1 MVSRGEKVI
10 MRNILVGLIFLF
22 TSGSAIRAATT
33 EDPYAEVNASWE
45 RFGAVY
51 SRILENYY
59 SSLDQEEIM
68 SAAIKGMLGQ
78 LDPYSEYYD
87 EEGLRQ
93 LRQDT
98 TGKFAGL
105 GITVAIKDRFPVVIS
120 PIEGTPAFRAG
131 LRPGDLIVA
140 IEGKSTLDM
149 QLESVVNALRGDP
162 GTKVAISVATHLGAT
177 PREVEIQREI
187 ITIKSVV
194 LVEELQEKI
203 GYISMR
209 RTRFSEHTSSE
220 VEEAI
225 KSLPRVEG
233 LILDLRGNP
242 GGLFSQATQVAD
254 LFLPQGVPIVKIKE
268 RDGRREEVKYSHRH
282 SIARNVPLVVL
293 IDEGS
298 ASASE
303 IVAGAIQDNDRG
315 VVVGAASFG
324 KGSVQTIFD
333 LREREDESSALKL
346 TTALYYAPS
355 GRSIHREQDIARPV
369 HRVLFGDRELPH
381 QLVMDLIFRSE
392 NRAKAL
398 SALQSHFDMDSESAE
413 SILLIR
419 LGDLVGKSK
428 RGAAGLPDSI
438 ANRTYYTL
446 RGRKVF
452 GGGGIKPDIRVESE
466 PFPPY
471 VQELERRRLFFDFV
485 IDYVSTDSSWA
496 EEHPDLTVSDEMVE
510 GFMEFVQDRSLD
522 QGQKGLNQIEELED
536 LAKKMDWGEKV
547 QESIH
552 QLRAAVMQEWERRHS
567 SELEPYVKGALRRE
581 LILRFKGRKA
591 QLLEDLQQDVQLAK
605 AIEVLADQDQYLG
618 VLAAEEA
625 K

>member
-1 MVSRGEKVI
+1 
-10 MRNILVGLIFLF
+10 MRHILVGLIFLV
-22 TSGSAIRAATT
+22 TSGGVIRAATT
-33 EDPYAEVNASWE
+33 EDPYAAVNASWE

-68 SAAIKGMLGQ
+68 SAAINGMLGQ
-78 LDPYSEYYD
+78 LDSYSEYYD

-120 PIEGTPAFRAG
+120 PIEDTPAFRAG

-140 IEGKSTLDM
+140 VEGKSTLDM

-194 LVEELQEKI
+194 LVEELEKKI

-209 RTRFSEHTSSE
+209 RTRFSEYTSSE

-225 KSLPRVEG
+225 KSLPQVEG

-254 LFLPQGVPIVKIKE
+254 LFLPRGVPIVSIKE
-268 RDGRREEVKYSHRH
+268 REGRREEVKYSDRH
-282 SIARNVPLVVL
+282 SIARDIPLVVL

-315 VVVGAASFG
+315 VIVGAASFG

-333 LREREDESSALKL
+333 LREREEESSALKL

-355 GRSIHREQDIARPV
+355 GRSIHREQDIAKPV

-381 QLVMDLIFRSE
+381 QLVMDLVLRSE

-398 SALQSHFDMDSESAE
+398 SALQSHFDMNSESAE
-413 SILLIR
+413 SVLLIR
-419 LGDLVGKSK
+419 LGDLVGKSMM
-428 RGAAGLPDSI
+428 GVAGLPDSM
-438 ANRTYYTL
+438 ANRTYYTQ

-496 EEHPDLTVSDEMVE
+496 EEHPGLTVSDEMVE
-510 GFMEFVQDRSLD
+510 GFMEFVRTKDTSLD

-536 LAKKMDWGEKV
+536 LAEKMDWGEEV

-552 QLRAAVMQEWERRHS
+552 QLRAAVKQEWERRHS
-567 SELEPYVKGALRRE
+567 SKLEPYIKSALRRE

-591 QLLEDLQQDVQLAK
+591 QLLEELQQDVQLAK

-618 VLAAEEA
+618 VLAAEGA

>member
-1 MVSRGEKVI
+1 
-10 MRNILVGLIFLF
+10 MRHILMGLIFLVV
-22 TSGSAIRAATT
+22 SGGVIRAATT

-59 SSLDQEEIM
+59 ARLDQEEVM

-78 LDPYSEYYD
+78 LDTYSEFYD

-105 GITVAIKDRFPVVIS
+105 GITVAIKDRFPVVIA
-120 PIEGTPAFRAG
+120 PIEDTPAFRAG

-140 IEGKSTLDM
+140 VEGKSTLDM

-187 ITIKSVV
+187 IRIKSVV
-194 LVEELQEKI
+194 LVEELKGKI
-203 GYISMR
+203 GYVSMR

-220 VEEAI
+220 VEEAV

-242 GGLFSQATQVAD
+242 GGLFSQATEVAD
-254 LFLPQGVPIVKIKE
+254 LFLPQGVPIVSIKE
-268 RDGRREEVKYSHRH
+268 REGGREEVKYSRRQ
-282 SIARNVPLVVL
+282 SIARDIPLVVL

-315 VVVGAASFG
+315 VIVGTASFG

-333 LREREDESSALKL
+333 LREEASSALKL

-355 GRSIHREQDIARPV
+355 GRSIHREQDIVRPV

-381 QLVMDLIFRSE
+381 QLVMDLILRSD
-392 NRAKAL
+392 NRVKAL
-398 SALQSHFDMDSESAE
+398 SALQSHFDMDSEAAE
-413 SILLIR
+413 SVLLIR
-419 LGDLVGKSK
+419 LGDLVGRSK
-428 RGAAGLPDSI
+428 IGEAGLLDSI
-438 ANRTYYTL
+438 SNRTYYTQ

-452 GGGGIKPDIRVESE
+452 GGGGIKPDIGVEQE

-471 VQELERRRLFFDFV
+471 IQKLERRRLFFDFV

-496 EEHPDLTVSDEMVE
+496 EEHPSLTVSDEMVK
-510 GFMEFVQDRSLD
+510 GFIEFVRTKNRSLD
-522 QGQKGLNQIEELED
+522 QGQEGLSQIEELEG
-536 LAKKMDWGEKV
+536 LAEEMDWDKAA
-547 QESIH
+547 QELIH
-552 QLRAAVMQEWERRHS
+552 QLRAAVEQEWERRYS
-567 SELEPYVKGALRRE
+567 SKLEPYIKNALRRE
-581 LILRFKGRKA
+581 LVLRFRGRKA
-591 QLLEDLQQDVQLAK
+591 QLLEELKEDVQLAK
-605 AIEVLADQDQYLG
+605 AVEVLGDQDQYLG
-618 VLAAEEA
+618 VLAAEKA

>member
-1 MVSRGEKVI
+1 
-10 MRNILVGLIFLF
+10 MRHLLMGLIFF
-22 TSGSAIRAATT
+22 FASANAIQAAPT

-59 SSLDQEEIM
+59 ARLDQGEVM

-120 PIEGTPAFRAG
+120 PIEDTPAFRAG

-140 IEGKSTLDM
+140 VEGKSTLDM
-149 QLESVVNALRGDP
+149 QLESVVNALRGEP
-162 GTKVAISVATHLGAT
+162 GTKVAISVAPHLGAM

-194 LVEELQEKI
+194 LVEELQGKI

-209 RTRFSEHTSSE
+209 QTRFSEHTSSE
-220 VEEAI
+220 VEEAL

-254 LFLPQGVPIVKIKE
+254 LFLPQGVPIVSIRE
-268 RDGRREEVKYSHRH
+268 RDRRREEVKYSHRH

-333 LREREDESSALKL
+333 LREREEEASALKL

-355 GRSIHREQDIARPV
+355 GRSIHREQDIAKPV
-369 HRVLFGDRELPH
+369 HSVLFGDRELPH
-381 QLVMDLIFRSE
+381 QLVMDLILRSE

-413 SILLIR
+413 SLLLIR
-419 LGDLVGKSK
+419 LGDLAGKSK
-428 RGAAGLPDSI
+428 MGAAGLPDSM
-438 ANRTYYTL
+438 ANQTYYTQ

-452 GGGGIKPDIRVESE
+452 GGGGIKPDISVEPE
-466 PFPPY
+466 PFPLY
-471 VQELERRRLFFDFV
+471 VQELVRRRLFFDFV
-485 IDYVSTDSSWA
+485 IDYVSADSSWA
-496 EEHPDLTVSDEMVE
+496 EEHPDLIVSDEMVA
-510 GFMEFVQDRSLD
+510 GFMEFVRTKDISLD
-522 QGQKGLNQIEELED
+522 QGRKGLNQIAELED
-536 LAKKMDWGEKV
+536 LAEEMDWGMAA

-552 QLRAAVMQEWERRHS
+552 QLRAAVKQEWERRYS
-567 SELEPYVKGALRRE
+567 SELEPYIKGALRRE

-591 QLLEDLQQDVQLAK
+591 QLLEELQEDVQLAK

>member
-1 MVSRGEKVI
+1 
-10 MRNILVGLIFLF
+10 MRHILVGLIFWF
-22 TSGSAIRAATT
+22 ASGGAIHAATT
-33 EDPYAEVNASWE
+33 EDPYAGVNASWE

-59 SSLDQEEIM
+59 ARLDQEEVM

-78 LDPYSEYYD
+78 LDPYSEFYD

-120 PIEGTPAFRAG
+120 PIEDTPAFRAG

-140 IEGKSTLDM
+140 VEGKSTLDM

-162 GTKVAISVATHLGAT
+162 GTRVTISVAAHLGAT

-187 ITIKSVV
+187 IRIKSVV
-194 LVEELQEKI
+194 LVEELKGKI

-254 LFLPQGVPIVKIKE
+254 LFLPQGVPIVSIKE
-268 RDGRREEVKYSHRH
+268 REGRREEVKYAHRH
-282 SIARNVPLVVL
+282 SIARDIPLVVL

-315 VVVGAASFG
+315 VIVGTASFG

-333 LREREDESSALKL
+333 LRDEVSSALKL

-369 HRVLFGDRELPH
+369 HRVLFGQRELPH
-381 QLVMDLIFRSE
+381 QLVMDLVLRSE

-398 SALQSHFDMDSESAE
+398 SALQTHFDMDSESAE

-419 LGDLVGKSK
+419 LGDLVGKSEI
-428 RGAAGLPDSI
+428 GAAGLSDNI
-438 ANRTYYTL
+438 AKTYYTQ
-446 RGRKVF
+446 RGREVF
-452 GGGGIKPDIRVESE
+452 GGGGIKPDISVESE

-485 IDYVSTDSSWA
+485 IDYVSADSSWA
-496 EEHPDLTVSDEMVE
+496 EEHPSLTVSDEMVKS
-510 GFMEFVQDRSLD
+510 FMEFVQDRRLD
-522 QGQKGLNQIEELED
+522 QGQEGLSQIEELED
-536 LAKKMDWGEKV
+536 LAEEMDWSKAA
-547 QESIH
+547 QEAIH
-552 QLRAAVMQEWERRHS
+552 QLRAAVKQEWGQRYS
-567 SELEPYVKGALRRE
+567 SKLGPYIKSALRQE
-581 LILRFKGRKA
+581 LVLRFKGRKA
-591 QLLEDLQQDVQLAK
+591 QLLEELQEDVQLAK

>member
-1 MVSRGEKVI
+1 
-10 MRNILVGLIFLF
+10 MRHILVGLIFLL
-22 TSGSAIRAATT
+22 TSGGVIRAATT
-33 EDPYAEVNASWE
+33 EDPYAAVNASWE

-68 SAAIKGMLGQ
+68 SAAINGMLGQ
-78 LDPYSEYYD
+78 LDSYSEYYD

-120 PIEGTPAFRAG
+120 PIEDTPAFRAG

-140 IEGKSTLDM
+140 VEGKSTLDM

-194 LVEELQEKI
+194 LVEELEKKI

-209 RTRFSEHTSSE
+209 RTRFSEYTSSE

-225 KSLPRVEG
+225 KSLPQVEG

-254 LFLPQGVPIVKIKE
+254 LFLPRGVPIVSIKE
-268 RDGRREEVKYSHRH
+268 REGRREEVKYSDRH
-282 SIARNVPLVVL
+282 SIARDIPLVVL

-315 VVVGAASFG
+315 VIVGAASFG

-333 LREREDESSALKL
+333 LREREEESSALKL

-355 GRSIHREQDIARPV
+355 GRSIHREQDIAKPV

-381 QLVMDLIFRSE
+381 QLVMDLVLRSE

-398 SALQSHFDMDSESAE
+398 SALQSHFDMNSESAE
-413 SILLIR
+413 SVLLIR
-419 LGDLVGKSK
+419 LGDLVGKSMM
-428 RGAAGLPDSI
+428 GAAGLPDSM
-438 ANRTYYTL
+438 ANRTYYTQ

-496 EEHPDLTVSDEMVE
+496 EEHPGLTVSDEMVE

-536 LAKKMDWGEKV
+536 LAEKMDWGEEV

-552 QLRAAVMQEWERRHS
+552 QLRAVVKQEWERRHS
-567 SELEPYVKGALRRE
+567 SKLEPYIKSALRRE

-591 QLLEDLQQDVQLAK
+591 QLLEELQQDVQLAK

-618 VLAAEEA
+618 VLAAEGA

>member
-1 MVSRGEKVI
+1 
-10 MRNILVGLIFLF
+10 MRHILAGLIFLVV
-22 TSGSAIRAATT
+22 SGGVIRATTT

-59 SSLDQEEIM
+59 AHLDQEEVM

-78 LDPYSEYYD
+78 LDTYSEFYD

-105 GITVAIKDRFPVVIS
+105 GITVAIKDRFPVVIA
-120 PIEGTPAFRAG
+120 PIEDTPAFRAG

-140 IEGKSTLDM
+140 VEGKSTLDM
-149 QLESVVNALRGDP
+149 QLESVVNALRGAP
-162 GTKVAISVATHLGAT
+162 GTKVAISVATHLGAP

-187 ITIKSVV
+187 IRIKSVV
-194 LVEELQEKI
+194 LVEELKGKI
-203 GYISMR
+203 GYVSMR

-220 VEEAI
+220 VEEAV

-254 LFLPQGVPIVKIKE
+254 LFLPQGVPIVSIKE
-268 RDGRREEVKYSHRH
+268 REGGREEVKYSRRQ
-282 SIARNVPLVVL
+282 SIARDIPLVVL

-315 VVVGAASFG
+315 VIVGAASFG

-333 LREREDESSALKL
+333 LREEASSALKL

-381 QLVMDLIFRSE
+381 QLVMDLILRSD
-392 NRAKAL
+392 NRVKAL
-398 SALQSHFDMDSESAE
+398 SALQSHFDMNSESAE
-413 SILLIR
+413 SILLLR
-419 LGDLVGKSK
+419 LGDLVGRFKM
-428 RGAAGLPDSI
+428 GEAGLLDSI
-438 ANRTYYTL
+438 SNRTYYTQ

-452 GGGGIKPDIRVESE
+452 GGGGIKPDISVEQE

-471 VQELERRRLFFDFV
+471 IQKLERRRLFFDFV

-496 EEHPDLTVSDEMVE
+496 QEHPSLAVSDEMLK
-510 GFMEFVQDRSLD
+510 GFTEFVRTKDRSLD
-522 QGQKGLNQIEELED
+522 QGQEGLSQIEELED
-536 LAKKMDWGEKV
+536 LAEEMDWGEAA
-547 QESIH
+547 QELVH
-552 QLRAAVMQEWERRHS
+552 QLRAAVEQEWERRYS
-567 SELEPYVKGALRRE
+567 SKLEPYIKNALHRE
-581 LILRFKGRKA
+581 LVLRFRGRKA
-591 QLLEDLQQDVQLAK
+591 QLLEELKEDIQLAK
-605 AIEVLADQDQYLG
+605 AIEVLGDQDQYWG
-618 VLAAEEA
+618 VLAAEKA

>member
-1 MVSRGEKVI
+1 
-10 MRNILVGLIFLF
+10 MRHILVGLIFLV
-22 TSGSAIRAATT
+22 TSGGVIRAATT
-33 EDPYAEVNASWE
+33 EDPYAAVNASWE

-68 SAAIKGMLGQ
+68 SAAINGMLGQ
-78 LDPYSEYYD
+78 LDSYSEYYD

-120 PIEGTPAFRAG
+120 PIEDTPAFRAG

-140 IEGKSTLDM
+140 VEGKSTLDM

-194 LVEELQEKI
+194 LVEELEKKI

-209 RTRFSEHTSSE
+209 RTRFSEYTSSE

-225 KSLPRVEG
+225 KSLPQVEG

-254 LFLPQGVPIVKIKE
+254 LFLPRGVPIVSIKE
-268 RDGRREEVKYSHRH
+268 REGRREEVKYSDRH
-282 SIARNVPLVVL
+282 SIARDIPLVVL

-315 VVVGAASFG
+315 VIVGASSFG

-333 LREREDESSALKL
+333 LREREEESSALKL

-355 GRSIHREQDIARPV
+355 GRSIHREQDIAKPV

-381 QLVMDLIFRSE
+381 QLVMDLVLRSE

-398 SALQSHFDMDSESAE
+398 SALQSHFDMNSESAE
-413 SILLIR
+413 SVLLIR
-419 LGDLVGKSK
+419 LGDLVGKSMM
-428 RGAAGLPDSI
+428 GVAGLPDSM
-438 ANRTYYTL
+438 ANRTYYTQ

-496 EEHPDLTVSDEMVE
+496 EEHPGLTVSDEMVE
-510 GFMEFVQDRSLD
+510 GFMEFVRTKDTSLD

-536 LAKKMDWGEKV
+536 LAEKMDWGEEV

-552 QLRAAVMQEWERRHS
+552 QLRAAVKQEWERRHS
-567 SELEPYVKGALRRE
+567 SKLEPYIKSALRRE

-591 QLLEDLQQDVQLAK
+591 QLLEELQQDVQLAK

-618 VLAAEEA
+618 VLAAEGA

>member
-1 MVSRGEKVI
+1 
-10 MRNILVGLIFLF
+10 MRHLLVGLIFLVV
-22 TSGSAIRAATT
+22 SGGVIRATTT

-59 SSLDQEEIM
+59 ARLDQEEVM

-78 LDPYSEYYD
+78 LDTYSEFYD

-105 GITVAIKDRFPVVIS
+105 GITVAIKDRFPVVIA
-120 PIEGTPAFRAG
+120 PIEDTPAFRAG

-140 IEGKSTLDM
+140 VEGKSTLDM
-149 QLESVVNALRGDP
+149 QLESVVNELRGDP

-187 ITIKSVV
+187 IRIKSVV
-194 LVEELQEKI
+194 LVEELKGKI
-203 GYISMR
+203 GYVSMR

-220 VEEAI
+220 VEEAV

-254 LFLPQGVPIVKIKE
+254 LFLPQGVPIVSIKE
-268 RDGRREEVKYSHRH
+268 REGGREEVKYSRRQ
-282 SIARNVPLVVL
+282 SIARDIPLVVL

-315 VVVGAASFG
+315 VIVGTASFG

-333 LREREDESSALKL
+333 LREEASSALKL

-355 GRSIHREQDIARPV
+355 GRSIHREQDVARPV

-381 QLVMDLIFRSE
+381 QLVMDLILRSD
-392 NRAKAL
+392 NRVKAL

-419 LGDLVGKSK
+419 LGDLVGRSK
-428 RGAAGLPDSI
+428 IGEAGLLDTIS
-438 ANRTYYTL
+438 NRTYYTQ

-452 GGGGIKPDIRVESE
+452 GGGGIKPDISVEQE

-471 VQELERRRLFFDFV
+471 IQKLERRRLFFDFV
-485 IDYVSTDSSWA
+485 IDYVSTDSSWV
-496 EEHPDLTVSDEMVE
+496 EEHPSLTISDEMVK
-510 GFMEFVQDRSLD
+510 GFIEFVRTKDRSLD
-522 QGQKGLNQIEELED
+522 QGQEGLSQIEELEG
-536 LAKKMDWGEKV
+536 LAEEMDWGEV
-547 QESIH
+547 AQELIH
-552 QLRAAVMQEWERRHS
+552 QLRVSVEQEWERRYS
-567 SELEPYVKGALRRE
+567 SKLEPYLKNALRRE
-581 LILRFKGRKA
+581 LVLRFRGRKA
-591 QLLEDLQQDVQLAK
+591 QLLEELQEDVQLAK
-605 AIEVLADQDQYLG
+605 AIEVLGDQDQYLG
-618 VLAAEEA
+618 VLAAEKAE
-625 K
+625 

>member
-1 MVSRGEKVI
+1 
-10 MRNILVGLIFLF
+10 MRHFLMGLVFLF
-22 TSGSAIRAATT
+22 ASANAIQAAPT

-59 SSLDQEEIM
+59 ARLDQGEVM

-120 PIEGTPAFRAG
+120 PIEDTPAFRAG

-140 IEGKSTLDM
+140 VEGKSTLDM
-149 QLESVVNALRGDP
+149 QLESVVNALRGEP
-162 GTKVAISVATHLGAT
+162 GTKVAISVAPHLGAT

-209 RTRFSEHTSSE
+209 QTRFSEHTSSE

-254 LFLPQGVPIVKIKE
+254 LFLPQGVPIVSIRE

-333 LREREDESSALKL
+333 LREREEEASALKL

-355 GRSIHREQDIARPV
+355 GRSIHREQDIAKPV
-369 HRVLFGDRELPH
+369 HSVLFGDRELPH
-381 QLVMDLIFRSE
+381 QLVMDLILRSE

-413 SILLIR
+413 SLLLIR

-428 RGAAGLPDSI
+428 MRAAGSPDSMG
-438 ANRTYYTL
+438 NQTYYTQ
-446 RGRKVF
+446 RGRRVF
-452 GGGGIKPDIRVESE
+452 GGGGIKPDISIESE

-471 VQELERRRLFFDFV
+471 VQELVRRRLFFDFV
-485 IDYVSTDSSWA
+485 IDYVSTDSSWV
-496 EEHPDLTVSDEMVE
+496 EEHPNLTVSDEMVD
-510 GFMEFVQDRSLD
+510 GFMEFVRTKDISID

-536 LAKKMDWGEKV
+536 LAAEMDWGIAA
-547 QESIH
+547 QEPIQ
-552 QLRAAVMQEWERRHS
+552 QLRAAVKQEWERRYS
-567 SELEPYVKGALRRE
+567 RELEPYIKSALRRE
-581 LILRFKGRKA
+581 LILRFRGRKA
-591 QLLEDLQQDVQLAK
+591 QLIEELQEDVQLAK
-605 AIEVLADQDQYLG
+605 AIEVLADQDQYLE
-618 VLAAEEA
+618 VLAAEET

>member
-1 MVSRGEKVI
+1 
-10 MRNILVGLIFLF
+10 MRHLLMGLIFSF
-22 TSGSAIRAATT
+22 ASANAIQAAPT

-59 SSLDQEEIM
+59 ARLDQGEVM

-120 PIEGTPAFRAG
+120 PIEDTPAFRAG

-140 IEGKSTLDM
+140 VEGKSTLDM
-149 QLESVVNALRGDP
+149 QLESVVNALRGEP
-162 GTKVAISVATHLGAT
+162 GTKVAISVAPHLGAT

-209 RTRFSEHTSSE
+209 QTRFSEHTSSE

-225 KSLPRVEG
+225 KNLPRVEG

-254 LFLPQGVPIVKIKE
+254 LFLPQGVPIVSIKE
-268 RDGRREEVKYSHRH
+268 RDGLREEVKYSHRH

-333 LREREDESSALKL
+333 LREREEEASALKL

-355 GRSIHREQDIARPV
+355 GRSIHREQDIAKPV
-369 HRVLFGDRELPH
+369 HSVLFGDRELPH
-381 QLVMDLIFRSE
+381 QLVMDLILRSE

-398 SALQSHFDMDSESAE
+398 SALRSHFDMDSESAE
-413 SILLIR
+413 SLLLIR
-419 LGDLVGKSK
+419 LGDLVAKSK
-428 RGAAGLPDSI
+428 MGAAGLPDSI
-438 ANRTYYTL
+438 ADQTYYTQ

-452 GGGGIKPDIRVESE
+452 GGGGIKPDISIESG

-471 VQELERRRLFFDFV
+471 VQELVRRRLFFDFV
-485 IDYVSTDSSWA
+485 IDYVSADSSWA
-496 EEHPDLTVSDEMVE
+496 EEHPDLTVSDEMVA
-510 GFMEFVQDRSLD
+510 GFMEFVQDISLD
-522 QGQKGLNQIEELED
+522 QGQKGLSQIAELED
-536 LAKKMDWGEKV
+536 LAEEMDWGPAA

-552 QLRAAVMQEWERRHS
+552 QLRAAVKQEWERRYS
-567 SELEPYVKGALRRE
+567 SELEPYIKGALRRE

-591 QLLEDLQQDVQLAK
+591 QLLEELQEDVQLAK

>member
-1 MVSRGEKVI
+1 
-10 MRNILVGLIFLF
+10 MRHILVGLIFLV
-22 TSGSAIRAATT
+22 TSGGVIRAATT
-33 EDPYAEVNASWE
+33 EDPYAAVNASWE

-59 SSLDQEEIM
+59 SSLDQEQIM
-68 SAAIKGMLGQ
+68 SAAINGMLGQ
-78 LDPYSEYYD
+78 LDSYSEYYD

-120 PIEGTPAFRAG
+120 PIEDTPAFRAG

-140 IEGKSTLDM
+140 VEGKSTLDM

-209 RTRFSEHTSSE
+209 RTRFSEYTSSE

-225 KSLPRVEG
+225 KSLPQVEG

-254 LFLPQGVPIVKIKE
+254 LFLPRGVPIVSIKE
-268 RDGRREEVKYSHRH
+268 REGRREEVKYSHRH
-282 SIARNVPLVVL
+282 SIARDIPLVVL

-315 VVVGAASFG
+315 VIVGAASFG

-333 LREREDESSALKL
+333 LREREEESSALKL

-355 GRSIHREQDIARPV
+355 GRSIHREQDIAKPV

-381 QLVMDLIFRSE
+381 QLVMDLVLRSA

-398 SALQSHFDMDSESAE
+398 SALQSHFDMNSESAE

-419 LGDLVGKSK
+419 LGDLVGKSMM
-428 RGAAGLPDSI
+428 GAAGLPDSM
-438 ANRTYYTL
+438 ANRTYYTQ

-496 EEHPDLTVSDEMVE
+496 EEHPGLTVSGEMVE
-510 GFMEFVQDRSLD
+510 GFMEFVQDKSLD

-536 LAKKMDWGEKV
+536 LAEKMDWGEEV
-547 QESIH
+547 QESIY
-552 QLRAAVMQEWERRHS
+552 QLRAAVKQEWERRHS
-567 SELEPYVKGALRRE
+567 SKLEPYIKSALRRE

-591 QLLEDLQQDVQLAK
+591 QLLEELQQDVQLAK

>member
-1 MVSRGEKVI
+1 
-10 MRNILVGLIFLF
+10 MRHILMGLIFLVV
-22 TSGSAIRAATT
+22 SGGVIRAATT

-59 SSLDQEEIM
+59 ARLDQEEVM
-68 SAAIKGMLGQ
+68 SAAIKGMLGK
-78 LDPYSEYYD
+78 LDTYSEFYD

-105 GITVAIKDRFPVVIS
+105 GITVAIKDRFPVVIA
-120 PIEGTPAFRAG
+120 PIEDTPAFRAG

-140 IEGKSTLDM
+140 VEGESTLNM

-187 ITIKSVV
+187 IRIKSVV
-194 LVEELQEKI
+194 LVEELKGKI
-203 GYISMR
+203 GYVSMR

-220 VEEAI
+220 VEEAV

-254 LFLPQGVPIVKIKE
+254 LFLPQGVPIVSIKE
-268 RDGRREEVKYSHRH
+268 REGGREEVKYSRRQ
-282 SIARNVPLVVL
+282 SIAQDIPLVVL

-315 VVVGAASFG
+315 VIVGTASFG

-333 LREREDESSALKL
+333 LREEASSALKL

-355 GRSIHREQDIARPV
+355 GRSIHREQDVSRPV

-381 QLVMDLIFRSE
+381 QLVMDLILRSD
-392 NRAKAL
+392 NRVKAL

-419 LGDLVGKSK
+419 LGDLVGRSK
-428 RGAAGLPDSI
+428 IGEAGLLDSI
-438 ANRTYYTL
+438 SNRTYYTQ

-452 GGGGIKPDIRVESE
+452 GGGGIKPDISVEQE

-471 VQELERRRLFFDFV
+471 IQRLERRRLFFDFV

-496 EEHPDLTVSDEMVE
+496 EQHPSLTVSDEMVK
-510 GFMEFVQDRSLD
+510 GFIEFVRTKDRSLD
-522 QGQKGLNQIEELED
+522 QGQEGLSQIEKLED
-536 LAKKMDWGEKV
+536 LAEEVDWGKAA
-547 QESIH
+547 QELIH
-552 QLRAAVMQEWERRHS
+552 QLRAAVEQEWERRYS
-567 SELEPYVKGALRRE
+567 SKLEPYIKNALRRE
-581 LILRFKGRKA
+581 LVLRFRGRKA
-591 QLLEDLQQDVQLAK
+591 QLLEELQEDVQLAK
-605 AIEVLADQDQYLG
+605 AVEVLRDQDQYLG
-618 VLAAEEA
+618 VLAAE
-625 K
+625 KSK

>member
-1 MVSRGEKVI
+1 
-10 MRNILVGLIFLF
+10 MRSILMGLIGLF
-22 TSGSAIRAATT
+22 VSASAICAATT

-59 SSLDQEEIM
+59 SSMDQGEIM

-98 TGKFAGL
+98 TGKFTGL

-120 PIEGTPAFRAG
+120 PIEDTPAFRAG

-140 IEGKSTLDM
+140 VEGKSTLDM
-149 QLESVVNALRGDP
+149 QLESVVNALRGAP
-162 GTKVAISVATHLGAT
+162 GTRVAISVATRLGAT
-177 PREVEIQREI
+177 PREVEIQREDI
-187 ITIKSVV
+187 RIKSVV
-194 LVEELQEKI
+194 LVEELKNKI

-209 RTRFSEHTSSE
+209 RTRFSEYTSSE

-225 KSLPRVEG
+225 KSLPWVEG

-254 LFLPQGVPIVKIKE
+254 LFLPQGVPIVSVKE
-268 RDGRREEVKYSHRH
+268 REGRREEIKYAHRQ
-282 SIARNVPLVVL
+282 SIARDIPLVVL

-315 VVVGAASFG
+315 VIIGAASFG

-333 LREREDESSALKL
+333 LQTTFDLREEVSSALKL

-355 GRSIHREQDIARPV
+355 GRSIHREQEIAKPV

-381 QLVMDLIFRSE
+381 QLVMDLILRSE

-398 SALQSHFDMDSESAE
+398 SALQSHFDMNSESAE

-419 LGDLVGKSK
+419 LGDLAGKSK
-428 RGAAGLPDSI
+428 IAAAGLPDSI
-438 ANRTYYTL
+438 SSQTYYTQ
-446 RGRKVF
+446 RGRRVF
-452 GGGGIKPDIRVESE
+452 GGGGIKPDISVESE

-485 IDYVSTDSSWA
+485 IDYVSADSSWA
-496 EEHPDLTVSDEMVE
+496 EEHPDLTVSDEMVA
-510 GFMEFVQDRSLD
+510 GFMEFVRTKDRSLH
-522 QGQKGLNQIEELED
+522 QGQEGLSQIAELED
-536 LAKKMDWGEKV
+536 LAEKMDWGEAA
-547 QESIH
+547 QGSIH
-552 QLRAAVMQEWERRHS
+552 QLRAAVAQEWERRDS
-567 SELEPYVKGALRRE
+567 SKLEPYIKSALRRG
-581 LILRFKGRKA
+581 LILRFRGRKA
-591 QLLEDLQQDVQLAK
+591 QLLEELQQDVQLAK
-605 AIEVLADQDQYLG
+605 AIEVLADQDQYSG
-618 VLAAEEA
+618 VLAAGEA

>member
-1 MVSRGEKVI
+1 
-10 MRNILVGLIFLF
+10 MRNILVGLIFLV
-22 TSGSAIRAATT
+22 TSGSVIRAATT

-120 PIEGTPAFRAG
+120 PIEDTPAFRAG

-225 KSLPRVEG
+225 KNLPRVEG

-398 SALQSHFDMDSESAE
+398 SALQSHFDMDSESAD

-428 RGAAGLPDSI
+428 MGAAGLPDSM
-438 ANRTYYTL
+438 ADRTYYTQ

-522 QGQKGLNQIEELED
+522 QGQKGLNQIEDLED
-536 LAKKMDWGEKV
+536 LAEKMDWGEEV

-552 QLRAAVMQEWERRHS
+552 QLRAAVKQEWERRHS

>member
-1 MVSRGEKVI
+1 
-10 MRNILVGLIFLF
+10 MRHILVGLIFF
-22 TSGSAIRAATT
+22 VASGGVIHAATT

-59 SSLDQEEIM
+59 ARLDQEGVM

-78 LDPYSEYYD
+78 LDSYSEYYD

-120 PIEGTPAFRAG
+120 PIEDTPAFRAG
-131 LRPGDLIVA
+131 LRPGDLIVSV
-140 IEGKSTLDM
+140 EGKSTLDM
-149 QLESVVNALRGDP
+149 QLESVVNALHGEP
-162 GTKVAISVATHLGAT
+162 GTTVAISVATHLGAT
-177 PREVEIQREI
+177 PRKVEIQREI
-187 ITIKSVV
+187 IRIKSVV
-194 LVEELQEKI
+194 LVEEFNGKI

-254 LFLPQGVPIVKIKE
+254 LFLPQGVPIVSIKE
-268 RDGRREEVKYSHRH
+268 REGRREEVKYSHRH
-282 SIARNVPLVVL
+282 SIARDIPLVVL

-315 VVVGAASFG
+315 VIVGAASFG

-333 LREREDESSALKL
+333 LREEEAYSALKL

-369 HRVLFGDRELPH
+369 HRVLFGDRELPY
-381 QLVMDLIFRSE
+381 QLVMDLVLRSE
-392 NRAKAL
+392 NRVKAL
-398 SALQSHFDMDSESAE
+398 SALQTHFDMDSESAE

-428 RGAAGLPDSI
+428 IGAAGLSDSI
-438 ANRTYYTL
+438 SNRTYYTQ

-452 GGGGIKPDIRVESE
+452 GGGGIKPDVSVESE
-466 PFPPY
+466 LFPPY

-496 EEHPDLTVSDEMVE
+496 EEHPSLTVSDEMVKS
-510 GFMEFVQDRSLD
+510 FMEFVRTKDRSLD
-522 QGQKGLNQIEELED
+522 QGQEGLIQIEELED
-536 LAKKMDWGEKV
+536 LAEEMDWGKDA

-552 QLRAAVMQEWERRHS
+552 QLRAAVKQEGEQQYS
-567 SELEPYVKGALRRE
+567 SKLEPYIKSALRRE
-581 LILRFKGRKA
+581 LILRFRGRKA
-591 QLLEDLQQDVQLAK
+591 QLLEELQEDVQLAK

-618 VLAAEEA
+618 VLAAEKA

>member
-1 MVSRGEKVI
+1 
-10 MRNILVGLIFLF
+10 MRHILVGLIFF
-22 TSGSAIRAATT
+22 VASGGAIHAATT

-59 SSLDQEEIM
+59 ARLDQEEVM

-78 LDPYSEYYD
+78 LDSYSEYYD

-120 PIEGTPAFRAG
+120 PIEDTPAFRAG

-140 IEGKSTLDM
+140 VEGKSTLDM
-149 QLESVVNALRGDP
+149 QLESVVNALHGDP
-162 GTKVAISVATHLGAT
+162 GTTVAISVATHLGAT
-177 PREVEIQREI
+177 PRKVEIQREI
-187 ITIKSVV
+187 IRIKSVV
-194 LVEELQEKI
+194 LVEEFNGKI

-209 RTRFSEHTSSE
+209 RTRFSEHTSRE

-254 LFLPQGVPIVKIKE
+254 LFLPQGVPIVSIKE
-268 RDGRREEVKYSHRH
+268 REGRREEVKYSHRH
-282 SIARNVPLVVL
+282 SIARDIPLVVL

-315 VVVGAASFG
+315 VIVGAASFG

-333 LREREDESSALKL
+333 LREEEAYSALKL

-381 QLVMDLIFRSE
+381 QLVMDLVLRSE
-392 NRAKAL
+392 NRVKAL
-398 SALQSHFDMDSESAE
+398 SALQTHFDMDSESAE

-428 RGAAGLPDSI
+428 IGAAGLSDSI
-438 ANRTYYTL
+438 PNRTYYTQ

-452 GGGGIKPDIRVESE
+452 GGGGIKPDISIKPE
-466 PFPPY
+466 PFPPF

-485 IDYVSTDSSWA
+485 IDHVSTDSSWA
-496 EEHPDLTVSDEMVE
+496 EEHPSLTVGNEMVNS
-510 GFMEFVQDRSLD
+510 FMKFVRTKDRSLS
-522 QGQKGLNQIEELED
+522 QVQEGLIQIEELED
-536 LAKKMDWGEKV
+536 LAAEMAWGKDA
-547 QESIH
+547 QELIH
-552 QLRAAVMQEWERRHS
+552 QLRAAVKQGGKQRYS
-567 SELEPYVKGALRRE
+567 SKLEPYIKSALRRE
-581 LILRFKGRKA
+581 LILRFRGRKA
-591 QLLEDLQQDVQLAK
+591 QLLEELQEDVQLAK

>member
-1 MVSRGEKVI
+1 
-10 MRNILVGLIFLF
+10 MRHILVGLIFLV
-22 TSGSAIRAATT
+22 TSGGVTRAATT
-33 EDPYAEVNASWE
+33 EDPYAAVNASWE

-59 SSLDQEEIM
+59 SSLDQEQIM
-68 SAAIKGMLGQ
+68 SAAINGMLGQ
-78 LDPYSEYYD
+78 LDSYSEYYD

-120 PIEGTPAFRAG
+120 PIEDTPAFRAG

-140 IEGKSTLDM
+140 VEGKSTLDM

-194 LVEELQEKI
+194 LVEELEKKI

-209 RTRFSEHTSSE
+209 RTRFSEYTSSE

-225 KSLPRVEG
+225 KSLPQVEG

-254 LFLPQGVPIVKIKE
+254 LFLPRGVPIVSIKE
-268 RDGRREEVKYSHRH
+268 REGRREEVKYSDRH
-282 SIARNVPLVVL
+282 SIARDIPLVVL

-315 VVVGAASFG
+315 VIVGAASFG

-333 LREREDESSALKL
+333 LREREEESSALKL

-355 GRSIHREQDIARPV
+355 GRSIHREQDIAKPV

-381 QLVMDLIFRSE
+381 QLVMDLVLRSE

-398 SALQSHFDMDSESAE
+398 SALQSHFDMNSESAE
-413 SILLIR
+413 SVLLIR
-419 LGDLVGKSK
+419 LGDLVGKSMM
-428 RGAAGLPDSI
+428 GAAGLPDSM
-438 ANRTYYTL
+438 ANRTYYTQ

-496 EEHPDLTVSDEMVE
+496 EEHPGLTVSGEMVE
-510 GFMEFVQDRSLD
+510 GFMEFVRTKDRSLD

-536 LAKKMDWGEKV
+536 LAEKMDWGEEV
-547 QESIH
+547 QESIY
-552 QLRAAVMQEWERRHS
+552 QLRAAVKQEWERRHS
-567 SELEPYVKGALRRE
+567 SKLEPYIKSALRRE

-591 QLLEDLQQDVQLAK
+591 QLLEELQQDVQLAK

-618 VLAAEEA
+618 VLAAEGA

>member
-1 MVSRGEKVI
+1 
-10 MRNILVGLIFLF
+10 MRHILMGLIFLVV
-22 TSGSAIRAATT
+22 SGGVIRAATT

-59 SSLDQEEIM
+59 ARLDQEEVM

-78 LDPYSEYYD
+78 LDTYSEFYD

-105 GITVAIKDRFPVVIS
+105 GITVAIKDRFPVVIA
-120 PIEGTPAFRAG
+120 PIEDTPAFRAG

-140 IEGKSTLDM
+140 VEGKSTLDM

-187 ITIKSVV
+187 IRIKSVV
-194 LVEELQEKI
+194 LVEELKGKI
-203 GYISMR
+203 GYVSMR

-220 VEEAI
+220 VEEAV

-254 LFLPQGVPIVKIKE
+254 LFLPQGVPIVSIKE
-268 RDGRREEVKYSHRH
+268 REGGREEVKYSRRQ
-282 SIARNVPLVVL
+282 SIARDIPLVVL

-315 VVVGAASFG
+315 VIVGTASFG

-333 LREREDESSALKL
+333 LREEASSALKL

-355 GRSIHREQDIARPV
+355 GRSIHREQDIVRPV

-381 QLVMDLIFRSE
+381 QLVMDLILRSD
-392 NRAKAL
+392 NRVKAL

-413 SILLIR
+413 SVLLIR
-419 LGDLVGKSK
+419 LGDLVGRSK
-428 RGAAGLPDSI
+428 IGEAGLLDSI
-438 ANRTYYTL
+438 SNRTYYTQ

-452 GGGGIKPDIRVESE
+452 GGGGIKPDIGVEQE

-471 VQELERRRLFFDFV
+471 IQKLERRRLFFDFV

-496 EEHPDLTVSDEMVE
+496 EEHPSLTVSDEMVK
-510 GFMEFVQDRSLD
+510 GFIEFVRTKNRSLD
-522 QGQKGLNQIEELED
+522 QGQEGLSQIEELEG
-536 LAKKMDWGEKV
+536 LAEEMDWNKAA
-547 QESIH
+547 QELIH
-552 QLRAAVMQEWERRHS
+552 QLRAAVEQEWERRYS
-567 SELEPYVKGALRRE
+567 SKLEPYIKNALRRE
-581 LILRFKGRKA
+581 LVLRFRGRKA
-591 QLLEDLQQDVQLAK
+591 QLLEELKEDVQLAK
-605 AIEVLADQDQYLG
+605 AVEVLGDQDQYLG
-618 VLAAEEA
+618 VLAAEKA

>member
-1 MVSRGEKVI
+1 
-10 MRNILVGLIFLF
+10 MRHILMGLIFLVV
-22 TSGSAIRAATT
+22 SGGVIRAATT

-59 SSLDQEEIM
+59 ARLDQEEVM

-78 LDPYSEYYD
+78 LDTYSEFYD

-105 GITVAIKDRFPVVIS
+105 GITVAIKDRFPVVIA
-120 PIEGTPAFRAG
+120 PIEDTPAFRAG

-140 IEGKSTLDM
+140 VEGKSTLDM

-177 PREVEIQREI
+177 PREVEIQREVI
-187 ITIKSVV
+187 RIKSVV
-194 LVEELQEKI
+194 LVEELKGKI
-203 GYISMR
+203 GYVSMR

-220 VEEAI
+220 VEEAV

-254 LFLPQGVPIVKIKE
+254 LFLPQGVPIVSIKE
-268 RDGRREEVKYSHRH
+268 REGGREEVKYSRRQ
-282 SIARNVPLVVL
+282 SIARDIPLVVL

-315 VVVGAASFG
+315 VIVGTASFG

-333 LREREDESSALKL
+333 LREEASSALKL

-355 GRSIHREQDIARPV
+355 GRSIHREQDIVRPV
-369 HRVLFGDRELPH
+369 HRVLFGNRELPH
-381 QLVMDLIFRSE
+381 QLVMDLILRSD
-392 NRAKAL
+392 NRVKAL

-413 SILLIR
+413 SVLLIR
-419 LGDLVGKSK
+419 LGDLVGRSK
-428 RGAAGLPDSI
+428 IGEAGLLDSI
-438 ANRTYYTL
+438 SNRTYYTQ

-452 GGGGIKPDIRVESE
+452 GGGGIKPDIGVEQE

-471 VQELERRRLFFDFV
+471 IQKLERRRLFFDFV

-496 EEHPDLTVSDEMVE
+496 EEHPSLTVSDEMVK
-510 GFMEFVQDRSLD
+510 GFIEFVRTKNRSLD
-522 QGQKGLNQIEELED
+522 QGQEGLSQIEELEG
-536 LAKKMDWGEKV
+536 LAEEMDWDKAA
-547 QESIH
+547 QELIH
-552 QLRAAVMQEWERRHS
+552 QLRAAVEQEWERRYS
-567 SELEPYVKGALRRE
+567 SKLEPYIKNALRRE
-581 LILRFKGRKA
+581 LVLRFRGRKA
-591 QLLEDLQQDVQLAK
+591 QLLEELQEDVQLAK
-605 AIEVLADQDQYLG
+605 AVEVLGDQDQYLG
-618 VLAAEEA
+618 VLAAEKA

>member
-1 MVSRGEKVI
+1 
-10 MRNILVGLIFLF
+10 MRHILVGLIFLF
-22 TSGSAIRAATT
+22 ASGGAIHAATT

-59 SSLDQEEIM
+59 ARLDQEEVM
-68 SAAIKGMLGQ
+68 GAAIKGMLGQ

-120 PIEGTPAFRAG
+120 PIEDTPAFRAG

-140 IEGKSTLDM
+140 VEGKSTLDM

-187 ITIKSVV
+187 IRIKSVV
-194 LVEELQEKI
+194 LVEELKGKI

-233 LILDLRGNP
+233 LVLDLRGNP

-254 LFLPQGVPIVKIKE
+254 LFLPQGVPIVSIKE
-268 RDGRREEVKYSHRH
+268 REGRREEVKYAHRH
-282 SIARNVPLVVL
+282 SIARDIPLVVL

-315 VVVGAASFG
+315 VIVGSASFG

-333 LREREDESSALKL
+333 LRDEVSSALKL

-355 GRSIHREQDIARPV
+355 GRSIHREQDMARPV
-369 HRVLFGDRELPH
+369 HRVLFGQRELPH
-381 QLVMDLIFRSE
+381 QLVMDLVLRSE

-398 SALQSHFDMDSESAE
+398 SALQTHFDMDSESAE

-419 LGDLVGKSK
+419 LGDLVGKSEI
-428 RGAAGLPDSI
+428 GAAGLSDTI
-438 ANRTYYTL
+438 AKTYYTQ
-446 RGRKVF
+446 RGREVF
-452 GGGGIKPDIRVESE
+452 GGGGIKPDISIESE

-485 IDYVSTDSSWA
+485 IDYVSADSSWA
-496 EEHPDLTVSDEMVE
+496 EEHPSLTVSDEMIKS
-510 GFMEFVQDRSLD
+510 FMEFVQDRRLD
-522 QGQKGLNQIEELED
+522 QGQEGLSQIEELAD
-536 LAKKMDWGEKV
+536 LAEEMDWGTAA

-552 QLRAAVMQEWERRHS
+552 QLRTAVKQEWEQRYS
-567 SELEPYVKGALRRE
+567 SKLEPYIKSALRRE
-581 LILRFKGRKA
+581 LVLRFRGRRA
-591 QLLEDLQQDVQLAK
+591 QLLEELQEDVQLAK

>member
-1 MVSRGEKVI
+1 
-10 MRNILVGLIFLF
+10 MRHILMGLIFLVI
-22 TSGSAIRAATT
+22 SGGVIRAATT

-59 SSLDQEEIM
+59 ARLDQEEVM
-68 SAAIKGMLGQ
+68 SAAIKGMLGR
-78 LDPYSEYYD
+78 LDTYSEFYD

-105 GITVAIKDRFPVVIS
+105 GITVAIKDRFPVVIA
-120 PIEGTPAFRAG
+120 PIEDTPAFRAG

-140 IEGKSTLDM
+140 VEGESTLNM

-187 ITIKSVV
+187 IRIKSVV
-194 LVEELQEKI
+194 LVEELKGKI
-203 GYISMR
+203 GYVSMR

-220 VEEAI
+220 VEEAV
-225 KSLPRVEG
+225 KSLSQVEG

-254 LFLPQGVPIVKIKE
+254 LFLPQGVPIVSIKE
-268 RDGRREEVKYSHRH
+268 REGGREEVKYSRRQ
-282 SIARNVPLVVL
+282 SIVRDIPLVVL

-315 VVVGAASFG
+315 VIVGTASFG

-333 LREREDESSALKL
+333 LREEASSALKL

-355 GRSIHREQDIARPV
+355 GRSIHREQDVARPV

-381 QLVMDLIFRSE
+381 QLVMDLILRSD
-392 NRAKAL
+392 NRVKAL
-398 SALQSHFDMDSESAE
+398 SSLQSHFDMDSESAK

-419 LGDLVGKSK
+419 LGDLVGRSK
-428 RGAAGLPDSI
+428 IGEAGLLDSI
-438 ANRTYYTL
+438 SNRTYYTQ

-452 GGGGIKPDIRVESE
+452 GGGGIKPDISVEQE
-466 PFPPY
+466 QFPPY
-471 VQELERRRLFFDFV
+471 IQKLERRRLFFDFV

-496 EEHPDLTVSDEMVE
+496 EEHPSLTVSDEMVK
-510 GFMEFVQDRSLD
+510 GFTEFVRTKDRSLD
-522 QGQKGLNQIEELED
+522 QGQEGLSQIEELED
-536 LAKKMDWGEKV
+536 LAEEVDWGKAA
-547 QESIH
+547 QELIH
-552 QLRAAVMQEWERRHS
+552 QLRAAVEQEWERRYS
-567 SELEPYVKGALRRE
+567 SKLEPYIKNALRRE
-581 LILRFKGRKA
+581 LVLRFRGRKA
-591 QLLEDLQQDVQLAK
+591 QLLEELQEDVQLAK
-605 AIEVLADQDQYLG
+605 AVEVLGDQDRYLG
-618 VLAAEEA
+618 VLAAEKAE
-625 K
+625 

>member
-1 MVSRGEKVI
+1 
-10 MRNILVGLIFLF
+10 MRSILMGLIGLF
-22 TSGSAIRAATT
+22 VSASAICAATT

-59 SSLDQEEIM
+59 SSMDQGEIM

-98 TGKFAGL
+98 TGKFTGL

-120 PIEGTPAFRAG
+120 PIEDTPAFRAG

-140 IEGKSTLDM
+140 VEGKSTLDM
-149 QLESVVNALRGDP
+149 QLESVVNALRGAP
-162 GTKVAISVATHLGAT
+162 GTRVAISVATRLGAT
-177 PREVEIQREI
+177 PREVEIQREDI
-187 ITIKSVV
+187 RIKSVV
-194 LVEELQEKI
+194 LVEELKNKI

-254 LFLPQGVPIVKIKE
+254 LFLPQGVPIVSVKE
-268 RDGRREEVKYSHRH
+268 REGRREEIKYAHRQ
-282 SIARNVPLVVL
+282 SIARDIPLVVL

-315 VVVGAASFG
+315 VIIGAASFG

-333 LREREDESSALKL
+333 LQTTFDLREEVSSALKL

-355 GRSIHREQDIARPV
+355 GRSIHREQEIAKPV

-381 QLVMDLIFRSE
+381 QLVMDLILRSE

-398 SALQSHFDMDSESAE
+398 SALQSHFDMNSESAE

-419 LGDLVGKSK
+419 LGDLAGKSK
-428 RGAAGLPDSI
+428 IGAVGLPDSI
-438 ANRTYYTL
+438 SSQTYYTQ
-446 RGRKVF
+446 RGRRVF
-452 GGGGIKPDIRVESE
+452 GGGGIKPDISVESE

-485 IDYVSTDSSWA
+485 IDYVSADSSWA
-496 EEHPDLTVSDEMVE
+496 EEHPDLTVSDEMVA
-510 GFMEFVQDRSLD
+510 GFMEFVRTKDRSLH
-522 QGQKGLNQIEELED
+522 QGQEGLSQIAELED
-536 LAKKMDWGEKV
+536 LAEKMDWGEAA
-547 QESIH
+547 QGSIH
-552 QLRAAVMQEWERRHS
+552 QLRAAVAQEWERRYS
-567 SELEPYVKGALRRE
+567 SKLEPYIKSALRRG
-581 LILRFKGRKA
+581 LILRFRGRKA
-591 QLLEDLQQDVQLAK
+591 QLLEELQQDVQLAK
-605 AIEVLADQDQYLG
+605 AIEVLADQDQYSG
-618 VLAAEEA
+618 VLAAGEA

>member
-1 MVSRGEKVI
+1 
-10 MRNILVGLIFLF
+10 MRHLLVGLIFLF
-22 TSGSAIRAATT
+22 ASGGVIHAATT

-59 SSLDQEEIM
+59 SSLDQEDVM

-120 PIEGTPAFRAG
+120 PIEDTPAFRAG

-140 IEGKSTLDM
+140 VEGKSTLDM
-149 QLESVVNALRGDP
+149 QLESVVNTLRGDP

-187 ITIKSVV
+187 IRIKSVV
-194 LVEELQEKI
+194 LVEELKGKI
-203 GYISMR
+203 GYVSMR

-225 KSLPRVEG
+225 KSLSQVEG

-254 LFLPQGVPIVKIKE
+254 LFLPQGVPIVSIKE
-268 RDGRREEVKYSHRH
+268 REGRREEIKYSHRH
-282 SIARNVPLVVL
+282 SIARDIPLVVL

-315 VVVGAASFG
+315 VIVGAASFG

-333 LREREDESSALKL
+333 LREREEESSALKL

-355 GRSIHREQDIARPV
+355 GRSIHREQDIAKPV

-381 QLVMDLIFRSE
+381 QLVMDLVLRSE

-398 SALQSHFDMDSESAE
+398 SALQSHFDMDTESAE

-428 RGAAGLPDSI
+428 IGATGLSDSI
-438 ANRTYYTL
+438 SNRTYYTQ

-452 GGGGIKPDIRVESE
+452 GGGGIKPDISVESE

-485 IDYVSTDSSWA
+485 IDYVSTDSSWVG
-496 EEHPDLTVSDEMVE
+496 EHPDLTASDEMVKS
-510 GFMEFVQDRSLD
+510 FMEFVRTKNRRLG
-522 QGQKGLNQIEELED
+522 QGQEGLSQIEELED
-536 LAKKMDWGEKV
+536 LAQEMDWGETA
-547 QESIH
+547 QESIY
-552 QLRAAVMQEWERRHS
+552 QLRAAVEQEWERRNS
-567 SELEPYVKGALRRE
+567 SKLEPYIRSALRRE
-581 LILRFKGRKA
+581 LILRFRGRKA
-591 QLLEDLQQDVQLAK
+591 QLLEELQEDVQLAK
-605 AIEVLADQDQYLG
+605 AIEVLTDQNQYLG
-618 VLAAEEA
+618 VLAAEA

>member
-1 MVSRGEKVI
+1 
-10 MRNILVGLIFLF
+10 MRHILVGLIFLF
-22 TSGSAIRAATT
+22 ACEGAIHATTT

-59 SSLDQEEIM
+59 ARLDQEEVM
-68 SAAIKGMLGQ
+68 GAAIEGMLGQ

-120 PIEGTPAFRAG
+120 PIEDTPAFREG

-140 IEGKSTLDM
+140 VEGKSTLDM

-162 GTKVAISVATHLGAT
+162 GTTVAISVATHLGAA
-177 PREVEIQREI
+177 PRKVEIQREI
-187 ITIKSVV
+187 IRIKSVV
-194 LVEELQEKI
+194 LVEEFNGKI

-254 LFLPQGVPIVKIKE
+254 LFLPQGVPIVSIKE
-268 RDGRREEVKYSHRH
+268 REGRREEVKYSHRH
-282 SIARNVPLVVL
+282 SIAREIPLVVL

-315 VVVGAASFG
+315 VIVGAASFG

-333 LREREDESSALKL
+333 LREEEAYSALKL

-369 HRVLFGDRELPH
+369 HRILFGDRELPH
-381 QLVMDLIFRSE
+381 QLVMDLVLRSE
-392 NRAKAL
+392 NRVKAL
-398 SALQSHFDMDSESAE
+398 SALQTHFDMDSESAE

-419 LGDLVGKSK
+419 LGDLAGKSK
-428 RGAAGLPDSI
+428 IGVAGLSDSI
-438 ANRTYYTL
+438 SNRTYYTQ

-452 GGGGIKPDIRVESE
+452 GGGGIKPDISVESE

-496 EEHPDLTVSDEMVE
+496 EEHPGLSVSDEMVKS
-510 GFMEFVQDRSLD
+510 FMEFVRTKDRSLD
-522 QGQKGLNQIEELED
+522 QGREGLIQIEELED
-536 LAKKMDWGEKV
+536 LAEEMDWGKDA

-552 QLRAAVMQEWERRHS
+552 QLRAAVKQEGEQRYS
-567 SELEPYVKGALRRE
+567 SKLEPYIKSALRRE
-581 LILRFKGRKA
+581 LVLRFRGRKA
-591 QLLEDLQQDVQLAK
+591 QLREELQEDVQLAK
-605 AIEVLADQDQYLG
+605 AIEILGDRDMYLEVLAT
-618 VLAAEEA
+618 EEA

>member
-1 MVSRGEKVI
+1 
-10 MRNILVGLIFLF
+10 MRHFLMGLIFF
-22 TSGSAIRAATT
+22 FASANAIQAAPT

-59 SSLDQEEIM
+59 ARLDQGEVM

-120 PIEGTPAFRAG
+120 PIEDTPAFRAG

-140 IEGKSTLDM
+140 VEGRSTLDM
-149 QLESVVNALRGDP
+149 QLESVVNALRGEP
-162 GTKVAISVATHLGAT
+162 GTKVAISVAPHLGAA

-187 ITIKSVV
+187 ITIRSVV

-209 RTRFSEHTSSE
+209 QTRFSEHTSSE

-254 LFLPQGVPIVKIKE
+254 LFLPQGVPIVSIKE

-333 LREREDESSALKL
+333 LREREEEASALKL

-355 GRSIHREQDIARPV
+355 GRSIHREQDIAKPV
-369 HRVLFGDRELPH
+369 HSVLFGDRELPH
-381 QLVMDLIFRSE
+381 QLVMDLILRSE

-413 SILLIR
+413 SLLLIR

-428 RGAAGLPDSI
+428 MGVAGLPDSMAI
-438 ANRTYYTL
+438 QTYYTQ

-452 GGGGIKPDIRVESE
+452 GGGGIKPDISVESE

-471 VQELERRRLFFDFV
+471 IQELERRRLFFDFV
-485 IDYVSTDSSWA
+485 IDYVSADSSWA
-496 EEHPDLTVSDEMVE
+496 EEHPSLTVSDEMVA
-510 GFMEFVQDRSLD
+510 GFMEFVRTKEISLD
-522 QGQKGLNQIEELED
+522 QGQKGLNQIAELED
-536 LAKKMDWGEKV
+536 LAGKMDWGEAA
-547 QESIH
+547 QESIQ
-552 QLRAAVMQEWERRHS
+552 QLRAAVRQEWKRRYS
-567 SELEPYVKGALRRE
+567 SELEPYIKSALRRE
-581 LILRFKGRKA
+581 LILRFRGRKA
-591 QLLEDLQQDVQLAK
+591 QLLEGLQEDVQLAK
-605 AIEVLADQDQYLG
+605 AIEVLADREQYLG
-618 VLAAEEA
+618 VLAAEET

>member
-1 MVSRGEKVI
+1 
-10 MRNILVGLIFLF
+10 MRHFLMGLVFLF
-22 TSGSAIRAATT
+22 ASANAIQAAPT

-59 SSLDQEEIM
+59 ARLDQGEVM

-120 PIEGTPAFRAG
+120 PIEDTPAFRAG

-140 IEGKSTLDM
+140 VEGKSTLDM
-149 QLESVVNALRGDP
+149 QLESVVNALRGEP
-162 GTKVAISVATHLGAT
+162 GTKVAISVAPHLGAT

-209 RTRFSEHTSSE
+209 QTRFSEHTSSE

-225 KSLPRVEG
+225 QSLPRVEG

-254 LFLPQGVPIVKIKE
+254 LFLPQGVPIVSIRE

-333 LREREDESSALKL
+333 LREREEEASALKL

-355 GRSIHREQDIARPV
+355 GRSIHREQDIAKPV
-369 HRVLFGDRELPH
+369 HSVLFGDRELPH
-381 QLVMDLIFRSE
+381 QLVMDLILRSE

-413 SILLIR
+413 SLLLIR

-428 RGAAGLPDSI
+428 
-438 ANRTYYTL
+438 
-446 RGRKVF
+446 
-452 GGGGIKPDIRVESE
+452 
-466 PFPPY
+466 
-471 VQELERRRLFFDFV
+471 
-485 IDYVSTDSSWA
+485 
-496 EEHPDLTVSDEMVE
+496 M
-510 GFMEFVQDRSLD
+510 
-522 QGQKGLNQIEELED
+522 
-536 LAKKMDWGEKV
+536 
-547 QESIH
+547 
-552 QLRAAVMQEWERRHS
+552 RAA
-567 SELEPYVKGALRRE
+567 
-581 LILRFKGRKA
+581 
-591 QLLEDLQQDVQLAK
+591 
-605 AIEVLADQDQYLG
+605 
-618 VLAAEEA
+618 
-625 K
+625 

>member
-1 MVSRGEKVI
+1 
-10 MRNILVGLIFLF
+10 MRHILVGLIFLVV
-22 TSGSAIRAATT
+22 SGGVIRATTT

-59 SSLDQEEIM
+59 ARLDQEEVM

-78 LDPYSEYYD
+78 LDTYSEFYD

-105 GITVAIKDRFPVVIS
+105 GITVAIKDRFPVVIA
-120 PIEGTPAFRAG
+120 PIEDTPAFRAG

-140 IEGKSTLDM
+140 VEGKSTLDM

-162 GTKVAISVATHLGAT
+162 GTKVAILVATHLGAT

-187 ITIKSVV
+187 IRIKSVV
-194 LVEELQEKI
+194 LVEELKGKI
-203 GYISMR
+203 GYVSMR

-220 VEEAI
+220 VEEAV

-254 LFLPQGVPIVKIKE
+254 LFLPQGVPIVSIKE
-268 RDGRREEVKYSHRH
+268 REGGREEVKYSRRQ
-282 SIARNVPLVVL
+282 SIARDMPLVVL

-315 VVVGAASFG
+315 VIVGTASFG

-333 LREREDESSALKL
+333 LREEASSALKL

-355 GRSIHREQDIARPV
+355 GRSIHREQDVARPV

-381 QLVMDLIFRSE
+381 QLVMDLILRSD
-392 NRAKAL
+392 NRVKAL

-419 LGDLVGKSK
+419 LGDLVGRFKI
-428 RGAAGLPDSI
+428 GEAGLLDTIS
-438 ANRTYYTL
+438 NRTYYTQ

-452 GGGGIKPDIRVESE
+452 GGGGIKPDISVEQE

-471 VQELERRRLFFDFV
+471 IQKLERRRLFFDFV

-496 EEHPDLTVSDEMVE
+496 EEHPSLTISDEMVK
-510 GFMEFVQDRSLD
+510 GFIEFVRTKDRGLD
-522 QGQKGLNQIEELED
+522 QGQEGLSQIEELEG
-536 LAKKMDWGEKV
+536 LAEEMDWGEAA
-547 QESIH
+547 QELIH
-552 QLRAAVMQEWERRHS
+552 QLRVSVEQEWERRYS
-567 SELEPYVKGALRRE
+567 SKLEPYIKNALRRE
-581 LILRFKGRKA
+581 LVLRFRGRKA
-591 QLLEDLQQDVQLAK
+591 QLLEELQEDVQLAK
-605 AIEVLADQDQYLG
+605 AIEVLGDQDQYLG
-618 VLAAEEA
+618 VLAAEKAE
-625 K
+625 

>member
-1 MVSRGEKVI
+1 
-10 MRNILVGLIFLF
+10 MRRILMGLIGLF
-22 TSGSAIRAATT
+22 ASAGAICAATT

-59 SSLDQEEIM
+59 ASMDQGEIM
-68 SAAIKGMLGQ
+68 SAAIEGMLGQ

-98 TGKFAGL
+98 TGKFTGL

-120 PIEGTPAFRAG
+120 PIEDTPAFRAG

-149 QLESVVNALRGDP
+149 QLESVVNELRGAP

-177 PREVEIQREI
+177 PREVEIQREDI
-187 ITIKSVV
+187 RIKSVV
-194 LVEELQEKI
+194 LAEELEDKI

-225 KSLPRVEG
+225 KSLPEVEG

-254 LFLPQGVPIVKIKE
+254 LFLPQGVPIVSIKE
-268 RDGRREEVKYSHRH
+268 REGRREEIKYAHRH
-282 SIARNVPLVVL
+282 SIARDIPLVVM

-315 VVVGAASFG
+315 VIVGAASFG

-333 LREREDESSALKL
+333 LQTAFDLRDATSSALKL

-355 GRSIHREQDIARPV
+355 GRSIHREQEIAKPV
-369 HRVLFGDRELPH
+369 HRVLFGDRELPP
-381 QLVMDLIFRSE
+381 QFVMDLVLRSE

-398 SALQSHFDMDSESAE
+398 SALQSRFDMSSESAE
-413 SILLIR
+413 SILLTR
-419 LGDLVGKSK
+419 LGDLAGKSK
-428 RGAAGLPDSI
+428 MGAAGLPDSI
-438 ANRTYYTL
+438 SSRAYYTQ

-452 GGGGIKPDIRVESE
+452 GGGGIRPDISVESE

-471 VQELERRRLFFDFV
+471 IQELERRRLFFDFV
-485 IDYVSTDSSWA
+485 IDYVSADSAWA
-496 EEHPDLTVSDEMVE
+496 EEHPNLTVSDEMVE
-510 GFMEFVQDRSLD
+510 GFMEFVRTKNRSPY
-522 QGQKGLNQIEELED
+522 QGQEGLSQIAELEE
-536 LAKKMDWGEKV
+536 LAKKMDWGETA
-547 QESIH
+547 QESID
-552 QLRAAVMQEWERRHS
+552 QLRAAVTQEWERRYS
-567 SELEPYVKGALRRE
+567 IKLEPYIRSALRRE

-591 QLLEDLQQDVQLAK
+591 QLLAELQQDVQLAK

>member
-1 MVSRGEKVI
+1 
-10 MRNILVGLIFLF
+10 MRHTLVGLIFLV
-22 TSGSAIRAATT
+22 TSGGVIRAATT

-59 SSLDQEEIM
+59 AHLDQEDVM

-120 PIEGTPAFRAG
+120 PIEDTPAFRAG

-140 IEGKSTLDM
+140 VEGKSTLDM

-187 ITIKSVV
+187 IRIKSVV
-194 LVEELQEKI
+194 LVEELKGKI
-203 GYISMR
+203 GYIGMR
-209 RTRFSEHTSSE
+209 RTRFSEYTSSE

-225 KSLPRVEG
+225 KSLPQVEG

-254 LFLPQGVPIVKIKE
+254 LFLPQGVPIVSVKE
-268 RDGRREEVKYSHRH
+268 REGRREEIKYSHRH
-282 SIARNVPLVVL
+282 SIARDIPLVVL

-315 VVVGAASFG
+315 VIVGASSFG

-333 LREREDESSALKL
+333 LREREEESSALKL

-355 GRSIHREQDIARPV
+355 GRSIHREQDIAKPV
-369 HRVLFGDRELPH
+369 YRVLFGDRELPH
-381 QLVMDLIFRSE
+381 QLVMDLVLRSE

-428 RGAAGLPDSI
+428 IGATGLSDSI
-438 ANRTYYTL
+438 SNRTYYTQ

-452 GGGGIKPDIRVESE
+452 GGGGIKPDISVESE

-485 IDYVSTDSSWA
+485 IDYVSTDSSWVG
-496 EEHPDLTVSDEMVE
+496 EHPDLTASDEMVKS
-510 GFMEFVQDRSLD
+510 FMEFVRTKNRRLG
-522 QGQKGLNQIEELED
+522 QGQEGLSQIEGLED
-536 LAKKMDWGEKV
+536 LAEEMDWGETA
-547 QESIH
+547 QESIY
-552 QLRAAVMQEWERRHS
+552 QLRAAVEQEWERRYS
-567 SELEPYVKGALRRE
+567 SKLEPYIRSALRRE
-581 LILRFKGRKA
+581 LILRFRGRKA
-591 QLLEDLQQDVQLAK
+591 QLLEELQEDVQLAK
-605 AIEVLADQDQYLG
+605 AIEVLTDQNQYLG
-618 VLAAEEA
+618 VLAAEA

>member
-1 MVSRGEKVI
+1 
-10 MRNILVGLIFLF
+10 MRLILMGLIGLF
-22 TSGSAIRAATT
+22 ASAGAICAVTT

-59 SSLDQEEIM
+59 ASMDQGEIM
-68 SAAIKGMLGQ
+68 SAAIEGMLGQ

-98 TGKFAGL
+98 TGKFTGL

-120 PIEGTPAFRAG
+120 PIEDTPAFRAG

-140 IEGKSTLDM
+140 VEGKSTLDM

-177 PREVEIQREI
+177 PREVEIQREDI
-187 ITIKSVV
+187 RIKSVV
-194 LVEELQEKI
+194 LAEELEDKI

-225 KSLPRVEG
+225 KSLPQVEG
-233 LILDLRGNP
+233 LVLDLRGNP

-254 LFLPQGVPIVKIKE
+254 LFLPQGVPIVSIKE
-268 RDGRREEVKYSHRH
+268 REGRREEVKYAHRH
-282 SIARNVPLVVL
+282 SIARDIPLVVM

-315 VVVGAASFG
+315 VIVGAASFG

-333 LREREDESSALKL
+333 LQTAFDLREETSSALKL

-355 GRSIHREQDIARPV
+355 GRSIHREQETSKPV
-369 HRVLFGDRELPH
+369 HRVVFGDRELPP
-381 QLVMDLIFRSE
+381 QFVMDLILRSD

-398 SALQSHFDMDSESAE
+398 SALQSRFNMSSESAE
-413 SILLIR
+413 SILLTR
-419 LGDLVGKSK
+419 LGDLTGKSK
-428 RGAAGLPDSI
+428 MGAAGLPDSI
-438 ANRTYYTL
+438 SSQAYYTQ

-452 GGGGIKPDIRVESE
+452 GGGGIRPDIIVESK

-485 IDYVSTDSSWA
+485 IDYVSADFSWA
-496 EEHPDLTVSDEMVE
+496 EEHPNLTVSDEMVE
-510 GFMEFVQDRSLD
+510 GFMEFVRTKNRSLH
-522 QGQKGLNQIEELED
+522 QGQEGLSQIADLED
-536 LAKKMDWGEKV
+536 LAKKMDWGETA

-552 QLRAAVMQEWERRHS
+552 QLRAAVTQEWERRYS
-567 SELEPYVKGALRRE
+567 SKLEPYIKSALRRE
-581 LILRFKGRKA
+581 LILRFRGRKA
-591 QLLEDLQQDVQLAK
+591 QLLEGLQQDVQLAK
-605 AIEVLADQDQYLG
+605 AMEVLADQDQYLG
-618 VLAAEEA
+618 VLAAEDA

>member
-1 MVSRGEKVI
+1 
-10 MRNILVGLIFLF
+10 MRHLLMGLIFF
-22 TSGSAIRAATT
+22 FASANAIQAAPT

-59 SSLDQEEIM
+59 ARLDQGEVM

-120 PIEGTPAFRAG
+120 PIEDTPAFRAG

-140 IEGKSTLDM
+140 VEGKSTLDM
-149 QLESVVNALRGDP
+149 QLESVVNALRGEP
-162 GTKVAISVATHLGAT
+162 GTKVAISVAPHLGAT

-194 LVEELQEKI
+194 LVEELQGKI

-209 RTRFSEHTSSE
+209 QTRFSEHTSSE
-220 VEEAI
+220 VEEAL

-254 LFLPQGVPIVKIKE
+254 LFLPQGVPIVSIRE
-268 RDGRREEVKYSHRH
+268 RDRRREEVKYSHRH

-333 LREREDESSALKL
+333 LREREEEASALKL

-355 GRSIHREQDIARPV
+355 GRSIHREQDIAKPV
-369 HRVLFGDRELPH
+369 HSVLFGDRELPH
-381 QLVMDLIFRSE
+381 QLVMDLILRSE

-413 SILLIR
+413 SLLLIR

-428 RGAAGLPDSI
+428 MGAAGLPDSMG
-438 ANRTYYTL
+438 NQTYYTQ

-452 GGGGIKPDIRVESE
+452 GGGGIRPDISVESE

-471 VQELERRRLFFDFV
+471 VQELVRRRLFFDFV
-485 IDYVSTDSSWA
+485 IDYVSADSSWA
-496 EEHPDLTVSDEMVE
+496 EEHPDLTVSDEMVA
-510 GFMEFVQDRSLD
+510 GFMEFVRTKDISMD
-522 QGQKGLNQIEELED
+522 QGQKGLNQIAELED
-536 LAKKMDWGEKV
+536 LAEEMDWGEAA
-547 QESIH
+547 QESIQ
-552 QLRAAVMQEWERRHS
+552 QLRAAVKQEWELRYS
-567 SELEPYVKGALRRE
+567 SELEPYIKSALRRE
-581 LILRFKGRKA
+581 LILRFRGRKA
-591 QLLEDLQQDVQLAK
+591 QLLEGLQEDVQLAK

>member
-1 MVSRGEKVI
+1 
-10 MRNILVGLIFLF
+10 MRNILVGLIFLV

-120 PIEGTPAFRAG
+120 PIEDTPAFRAG

-209 RTRFSEHTSSE
+209 RTRFSEYTSSE

-428 RGAAGLPDSI
+428 MGAAGLPDSM
-438 ANRTYYTL
+438 ANRTYYTQ

-496 EEHPDLTVSDEMVE
+496 EEYPDLTVSNEMVE
-510 GFMEFVQDRSLD
+510 GFMEFVHTKDRSLD

-536 LAKKMDWGEKV
+536 LAEKMDWGEEV

-552 QLRAAVMQEWERRHS
+552 QLRAAVKQEWERRHS

>member
-1 MVSRGEKVI
+1 
-10 MRNILVGLIFLF
+10 MRHILMGLIFLVA
-22 TSGSAIRAATT
+22 SGGVIRAATT

-59 SSLDQEEIM
+59 ARLDQEEVM

-78 LDPYSEYYD
+78 LDTYSEFYN

-105 GITVAIKDRFPVVIS
+105 GITVAIKDRFPVVIA
-120 PIEGTPAFRAG
+120 PIEDTPAFRAG

-140 IEGKSTLDM
+140 VEGKSTLDM

-187 ITIKSVV
+187 IRIKSVV
-194 LVEELQEKI
+194 LVEELKGKI
-203 GYISMR
+203 GYVSMR

-220 VEEAI
+220 VEEAV

-242 GGLFSQATQVAD
+242 GGLFSQATEVAD
-254 LFLPQGVPIVKIKE
+254 LFLPQGVPIVSIKE
-268 RDGRREEVKYSHRH
+268 REGGREEVKYSRRQ
-282 SIARNVPLVVL
+282 SIARDIPLVVL

-315 VVVGAASFG
+315 VIVGTASFG

-333 LREREDESSALKL
+333 LREEASSALKL

-355 GRSIHREQDIARPV
+355 GRSIHREQDIVRPV

-381 QLVMDLIFRSE
+381 QLVMDLILRSD
-392 NRAKAL
+392 NRVKAL

-413 SILLIR
+413 SVLLIR
-419 LGDLVGKSK
+419 LGDLVGRSK
-428 RGAAGLPDSI
+428 IGEAGVLDSI
-438 ANRTYYTL
+438 SNRTYYTQ

-452 GGGGIKPDIRVESE
+452 GGGGIKPDIGVEQE

-471 VQELERRRLFFDFV
+471 IQKLERRRLFFDFV

-496 EEHPDLTVSDEMVE
+496 EEHPSLTVSDEMVK
-510 GFMEFVQDRSLD
+510 GFIEFVRTKNRSLD
-522 QGQKGLNQIEELED
+522 QGQEGLSQIEELEG
-536 LAKKMDWGEKV
+536 LAEEMDWDKAA
-547 QESIH
+547 QELIH
-552 QLRAAVMQEWERRHS
+552 QLRAAVEQEWERRYS
-567 SELEPYVKGALRRE
+567 SKLEPYIKNALRRE
-581 LILRFKGRKA
+581 LVLRFRGRKA
-591 QLLEDLQQDVQLAK
+591 QLLEELQEDVQLAK
-605 AIEVLADQDQYLG
+605 AVEVLGDQDQYLG
-618 VLAAEEA
+618 VLAAEKA

>member
-1 MVSRGEKVI
+1 
-10 MRNILVGLIFLF
+10 MRHLLMGLIFLF
-22 TSGSAIRAATT
+22 ASANAIQAAPT

-59 SSLDQEEIM
+59 ARLDQGEVM

-120 PIEGTPAFRAG
+120 PIEDTPAFRAG

-140 IEGKSTLDM
+140 VEGKSTLDM
-149 QLESVVNALRGDP
+149 QLESVVNALRGEP
-162 GTKVAISVATHLGAT
+162 GTKVAISVAPHLGAT

-194 LVEELQEKI
+194 LVEELREKI

-209 RTRFSEHTSSE
+209 QTRFSEHTSSE
-220 VEEAI
+220 VEEAL

-254 LFLPQGVPIVKIKE
+254 LFLPQGVPIVSIRE
-268 RDGRREEVKYSHRH
+268 RDRRREEVKYSHRH

-333 LREREDESSALKL
+333 LREREEEASALKL

-355 GRSIHREQDIARPV
+355 GRSIHREQDIAKPV
-369 HRVLFGDRELPH
+369 HSVLFGDRELSP
-381 QLVMDLIFRSE
+381 QLVMDLILRSE

-413 SILLIR
+413 SLLLIR

-428 RGAAGLPDSI
+428 MGAAGLPDSM
-438 ANRTYYTL
+438 ANQTYYTQ

-452 GGGGIKPDIRVESE
+452 GGGGIKPDIIIESE

-471 VQELERRRLFFDFV
+471 VQELVRRRLFFDFV
-485 IDYVSTDSSWA
+485 IDCVSADSSWA
-496 EEHPDLTVSDEMVE
+496 EEHPGLTVSDEMVA
-510 GFMEFVQDRSLD
+510 GFMEFVRTKDISLD
-522 QGQKGLNQIEELED
+522 QGQKGLNQIAELED
-536 LAKKMDWGEKV
+536 LAEEMDWGMAA

-552 QLRAAVMQEWERRHS
+552 QLRAAVKQEWERRYS
-567 SELEPYVKGALRRE
+567 SELEPYIKGALRRE

-591 QLLEDLQQDVQLAK
+591 QLLAGLQEDVQLAK
-605 AIEVLADQDQYLG
+605 AIEVLADQDRYLG

>member
-1 MVSRGEKVI
+1 
-10 MRNILVGLIFLF
+10 MRHILMGLIFLVV
-22 TSGSAIRAATT
+22 SGGVIRAATT
-33 EDPYAEVNASWE
+33 EEPYAEVNASWE

-59 SSLDQEEIM
+59 ARLDQEEVM

-78 LDPYSEYYD
+78 LDTYSEFYD

-105 GITVAIKDRFPVVIS
+105 GITVAIKDRFPVVIA
-120 PIEGTPAFRAG
+120 PIEDTPAFRAG

-140 IEGKSTLDM
+140 VEGESTLDM

-187 ITIKSVV
+187 IRIKSVV
-194 LVEELQEKI
+194 LVEELKGKI
-203 GYISMR
+203 GYVSMR
-209 RTRFSEHTSSE
+209 RTRFSEYTSSE
-220 VEEAI
+220 VEEAV
-225 KSLPRVEG
+225 KSLSQVEG

-254 LFLPQGVPIVKIKE
+254 LFLPQGVPIVSIKE
-268 RDGRREEVKYSHRH
+268 REGGREEVKYSRRQ
-282 SIARNVPLVVL
+282 SIVRDIPLVVL

-315 VVVGAASFG
+315 VIVGTASFG

-333 LREREDESSALKL
+333 LREEASSALKL

-355 GRSIHREQDIARPV
+355 GRSIHREQDVARPV

-381 QLVMDLIFRSE
+381 QLVMDLILRSD
-392 NRAKAL
+392 NRVKAL
-398 SALQSHFDMDSESAE
+398 SSLQSHFDMDSESAE

-419 LGDLVGKSK
+419 LGDLVGRSK
-428 RGAAGLPDSI
+428 IGEAGLLDSI
-438 ANRTYYTL
+438 SNRTYYTQ

-452 GGGGIKPDIRVESE
+452 GGGGIKPDISVEQE
-466 PFPPY
+466 QFPPY
-471 VQELERRRLFFDFV
+471 IQKLERRRLFFDFV

-496 EEHPDLTVSDEMVE
+496 EEHPSLTVSDEMVK
-510 GFMEFVQDRSLD
+510 GFTEFVRTKDRSLD
-522 QGQKGLNQIEELED
+522 QGQEGLSQIEELED
-536 LAKKMDWGEKV
+536 LAEEVDWGKAA
-547 QESIH
+547 QELIH
-552 QLRAAVMQEWERRHS
+552 QLRAAVEQEWERRYS
-567 SELEPYVKGALRRE
+567 SKLEPYIKNALRRE
-581 LILRFKGRKA
+581 LVLRFRGRKA
-591 QLLEDLQQDVQLAK
+591 QLLEELQEDVQLAK
-605 AIEVLADQDQYLG
+605 AVEVLGDQDRYLG
-618 VLAAEEA
+618 VLAAEKAE
-625 K
+625 